1 MELSNRNSLASDP
14 YEGSN
19 DGIPLETQASRAQ
32 YALPP
37 TDQGYHA
44 WVALAGGF
52 FSNFLIWGFAL
63 SFGILQEYY
72 ASHEPFAF
80 QGGIAAIG
88 TTSTGVMYLTMPL
101 FLWGFQR
108 WPKARKWSLW
118 ASVPTIA
125 ISLVGASFAN
135 TVPQLIVC
143 QGIIYGIAGNA
154 LVMPTINLINEWF
167 LQKRGL
173 AIGIAIAG
181 DFAGGVAMPLILQ
194 AVLNEVGFRWV
205 SDHSSNR
212 EPTAFLLTT
221 YVQTLR
227 VVALMIVILSSP
239 IIFLLKPRLPISA
252 SHVAPPVD
260 LAFLKSPFFWTLQL
274 FNTIQ
279 ALGYF
284 LPTNYLPTIAE
295 SLGLGRT
302 LGSLTILCVNL
313 TGIFGCIGV
322 GALVDRFDVTLVLL
336 GQSILSCIAVFI
348 ALGFTTSIAP
358 LFVFSLLYGLTAA
371 AYSTSWGGVIR
382 ELQRKHE
389 NTDANV
395 VFGLLA
401 MGRGVGSIISG
412 PLSETLVDESK
423 SLHGAAISAYGS
435 EYGSIIIFSGCTAF
449 AGGLAWFV
457 RRAGFI

>member
-1 MELSNRNSLASDP
+1 M
-14 YEGSN
+14 
-19 DGIPLETQASRAQ
+19 
-32 YALPP
+32 LP
-37 TDQGYHA
+37 
-44 WVALAGGF
+44 
-52 FSNFLIWGFAL
+52 N
-63 SFGILQEYY
+63 
-72 ASHEPFAF
+72 
-80 QGGIAAIG
+80 
-88 TTSTGVMYLTMPL
+88 
-101 FLWGFQR
+101 
-108 WPKARKWSLW
+108 
-118 ASVPTIA
+118 
-125 ISLVGASFAN
+125 N
-135 TVPQLIVC
+135 
-143 QGIIYGIAGNA
+143 
-154 LVMPTINLINEWF
+154 
-167 LQKRGL
+167 
-173 AIGIAIAG
+173 
-181 DFAGGVAMPLILQ
+181 
-194 AVLNEVGFRWV
+194 VL
-205 SDHSSNR
+205 
-212 EPTAFLLTT
+212 TAF
-221 YVQTLR
+221 VKTLR
-227 VVALMIVILSSP
+227 VVALMIVILASP
-239 IIFLLKPRLPISA
+239 ILFLLKPRLPISA

-336 GQSILSCIAVFI
+336 GQGLLSCIAVFV

-371 AYSTSWGGVIR
+371 AYSTSWGGVIK
-382 ELQRKHE
+382 ELQQKHE
-389 NTDANV
+389 STDANV

-423 SLHGAAISAYGS
+423 SIHGAAISAYGS

>member
-1 MELSNRNSLASDP
+1 MELSNRNSLVSNTIESD
-14 YEGSN
+14 
-19 DGIPLETQASRAQ
+19 DGVPLELQQSRAQ

-37 TDQGYHA
+37 TDQGFYA
-44 WVALAGGF
+44 WVALGGAF
-52 FSNFLIWGFAL
+52 LSNALIWGFAL

-72 ASHEPFAF
+72 ASHEPFAS

-101 FLWGFQR
+101 FLWGFQK
-108 WPKARKWSLW
+108 WPKARRWSLW
-118 ASVPTIA
+118 VSVPIIA
-125 ISLVGASFAN
+125 ISLIGASFAN
-135 TVPQLIVC
+135 TVPQLIAC

-167 LQKRGL
+167 LVKRGL
-173 AIGIAIAG
+173 AIGIAISG
-181 DFAGGVAMPLILQ
+181 DFAGGVVMPLILQ

-205 SDHSSNR
+205 S
-212 EPTAFLLTT
+212 TAISLAAYLPVLLLTMIL
-221 YVQTLR
+221 QTLR
-227 VVALMIVILSSP
+227 IVALIIVVLASP
-239 IIFLLKPRLPISA
+239 ILFFMKPRLPISNT
-252 SHVAPPVD
+252 HIPPPVD
-260 LAFLKSPFFWTLQL
+260 LAFLKSPFFWTLQT

-313 TGIFGCIGV
+313 AGIFGCIGV

-336 GQSILSCIAVFI
+336 GQGLFSCIAVFVI
-348 ALGFTTSIAP
+348 LGFTTSAAP
-358 LFVFSLLYGLTAA
+358 LFVFSLVYGLTAA

-382 ELQRKHE
+382 ELQRKHD

-401 MGRGVGSIISG
+401 MGRGVGSVISG
-412 PLSETLVDESK
+412 PLSETLVDQSK
-423 SLHGAAISAYGS
+423 ALHGADISAYGS

>member
-1 MELSNRNSLASDP
+1 MELSNRNTLESD
-14 YEGSN
+14 
-19 DGIPLETQASRAQ
+19 DGVPLEPQRSRAQ

-37 TDQGYHA
+37 MDQGFYA
-44 WVALAGGF
+44 WVALGGAF
-52 FSNFLIWGFAL
+52 LSNALIWGFAL

-72 ASHEPFAF
+72 ASHEPFAS
-80 QGGIAAIG
+80 QGGIASIG
-88 TTSTGVMYLTMPL
+88 TTSTGIMYLTMPL
-101 FLWGFQR
+101 FLWGFQK
-108 WPKARKWSLW
+108 WPKARRWSLW
-118 ASVPTIA
+118 VSVPIIA

-135 TVPQLIVC
+135 TVSQLIVC

-173 AIGIAIAG
+173 AIGIAISG
-181 DFAGGVAMPLILQ
+181 DFAGGVVMPLILQ
-194 AVLNEVGFRWV
+194 AVLNEVGFRW
-205 SDHSSNR
+205 
-212 EPTAFLLTT
+212 
-221 YVQTLR
+221 TLR
-227 VVALMIVILSSP
+227 IVALIIVILASP
-239 IIFLLKPRLPISA
+239 ILFLMKPRLPIS
-252 SHVAPPVD
+252 STHISPPVD
-260 LAFLKSPFFWTLQL
+260 LAFLKSPFFWTLQF

-313 TGIFGCIGV
+313 AGIFGCIGV

-336 GQSILSCIAVFI
+336 GQGLFSCIAVFVI
-348 ALGFTTSIAP
+348 LGFTTTIAP
-358 LFVFSLLYGLTAA
+358 LFVFSLVYGLTAA

-401 MGRGVGSIISG
+401 MGRGVGSVISG
-412 PLSETLVDESK
+412 PLSETLVDQSK
-423 SLHGAAISAYGS
+423 SLHGADISAYGS

>member
-1 MELSNRNSLASDP
+1 
-14 YEGSN
+14 
-19 DGIPLETQASRAQ
+19 
-32 YALPP
+32 
-37 TDQGYHA
+37 
-44 WVALAGGF
+44 
-52 FSNFLIWGFAL
+52 
-63 SFGILQEYY
+63 
-72 ASHEPFAF
+72 
-80 QGGIAAIG
+80 
-88 TTSTGVMYLTMPL
+88 
-101 FLWGFQR
+101 
-108 WPKARKWSLW
+108 
-118 ASVPTIA
+118 
-125 ISLVGASFAN
+125 
-135 TVPQLIVC
+135 
-143 QGIIYGIAGNA
+143 
-154 LVMPTINLINEWF
+154 MPTINLINEWF

-205 SDHSSNR
+205 SHHPNDQSVVAS
-212 EPTAFLLTT
+212 LLITHM
-221 YVQTLR
+221 QTLR

-336 GQSILSCIAVFI
+336 GQGILSCIAVFI